1 MTDEKITEC
10 LNKLTEN
17 SKPSWGI
24 LTPQHLLEHVE
35 EGYRIMSGEIQDFE
49 IATPEKIL
57 DKVNN
62 SLYNY
67 DKFPMG
73 TQFPTMKKDELEVLI
88 HPDFETA
95 KAKFFEAR
103 EQYKTFFKENPEA
116 ILKNMVF
123 GEMNKY
129 ASYLLERKHLNHHF
143 EQFGL
148 I

>member
-1 MTDEKITEC
+1 
-10 LNKLTEN
+10 
-17 SKPSWGI
+17 
-24 LTPQHLLEHVE
+24 
-35 EGYRIMSGEIQDFE
+35 
-49 IATPEKIL
+49 
-57 DKVNN
+57 
-62 SLYNY
+62 
-67 DKFPMG
+67 MG

>member
-1 MTDEKITEC
+1 
-10 LNKLTEN
+10 
-17 SKPSWGI
+17 
-24 LTPQHLLEHVE
+24 
-35 EGYRIMSGEIQDFE
+35 
-49 IATPEKIL
+49 
-57 DKVNN
+57 
-62 SLYNY
+62 
-67 DKFPMG
+67 MG
-73 TQFPTMKKDELEVLI
+73 TKFPTMKKDELEDLI

-103 EQYKTFFKENPEA
+103 EKYTTFFKENPEE

-143 EQFGL
+143 EQFNL